1 MNALIPAQAS
11 PWRSHNAASIDFD
24 WLIAVFRRHAA
35 VFLSVVA
42 VVFAFAVYFTF
53 SQSALYTGHASV
65 LVDQQKQRIM
75 KDDVVT
81 PSSQDNSSV
90 VETESAIITSRA
102 IAQRVVQG
110 LNLENDAE
118 FAPGEKPGLL
128 SSLWR
133 FVTFRSAGSAIDK
146 EKREQLTI
154 DAVLARLDVQRQ
166 GTTSVIDIAFTSK
179 VPAKAA
185 MIANAFAG
193 AYLQDQAEA
202 KLNAVKQ
209 MTGSLNGR
217 LAALQADASKASTDL
232 ETYKAK
238 NNLTDIGS
246 SETLTQQEL
255 SQLDQQLQLAR
266 ADLAAEEAR
275 LGTAKSQLAKGSN
288 GEDLGEALSS
298 PVVQSLRSQRAIAS
312 QKVGDMQGRYGERH
326 PDLLRAKRELAAVDS
341 QIQEEVRRIVS
352 SLESQVR
359 VARDR
364 VSSLEASIARTKE
377 ALVRNNLAGAHA
389 SVMNLNAQ
397 SSSSLYQAFLERM
410 KQSAAV
416 QGMEPSDAR
425 VVSPAMVPTSK
436 SSPKTTLNLA
446 LGLVLGILFGAIA
459 VAIAEAMH
467 AGFTSEDEVES
478 GLGYPLIGVVPTLA
492 VIADRNEVITSPVD
506 YVVDNPRSAFTE
518 SFRAIRASLLL
529 RGREQAKVIA
539 ITSAIPSEGKTTTAI
554 CLSRVS
560 AQAGSRTVL
569 VDCDLVGRG
578 VNTALGIRPKLGLID
593 VLLGQARLEDVLLH
607 DQKSGA
613 YILPVGS
620 RLNTPVDLLNSTE
633 MHRVLA
639 QLGDQ
644 FDFVFLDTSPI
655 LLVSDARAIVRQ
667 ADSVLMVTRWRRTPR
682 RMAEA
687 CAKAVALTDADVA
700 GTILSRADH
709 HTMASFRYGHYYQR
723 GDRGLL
729 EQPRQVA

>member
-1 MNALIPAQAS
+1 
-11 PWRSHNAASIDFD
+11 
-24 WLIAVFRRHAA
+24 
-35 VFLSVVA
+35 
-42 VVFAFAVYFTF
+42 
-53 SQSALYTGHASV
+53 
-65 LVDQQKQRIM
+65 VDS
-75 KDDVVT
+75 D
-81 PSSQDNSSV
+81 
-90 VETESAIITSRA
+90 
-102 IAQRVVQG
+102 
-110 LNLENDAE
+110 
-118 FAPGEKPGLL
+118 
-128 SSLWR
+128 
-133 FVTFRSAGSAIDK
+133 
-146 EKREQLTI
+146 KREQLTI

-185 MIANAFAG
+185 LIANAFAS
-193 AYLQDQAEA
+193 AYLQDKAEA

-209 MTGSLNGR
+209 MTGSLTDR
-217 LAALQADASKASTDL
+217 LAALQVDASKASTDL
-232 ETYKAK
+232 EAYKAK

-275 LGTAKSQLAKGSN
+275 LSTAKSQLAKGSN

-446 LGLVLGILFGAIA
+446 LGLVLGLLLGAIA

-467 AGFTSEDEVES
+467 AGFTSEDEVEN

-492 VIADRNEVITSPVD
+492 ATADRGEVITSPVD
-506 YVVDNPRSAFTE
+506 YVVENPRSAFTE

-529 RGREQAKVIA
+529 RERAKVIA

-578 VNTALGIRPKLGLID
+578 VNTTLGIQPKLGLID

-607 DQKSGA
+607 DPKSGA
-613 YILPVGS
+613 YILPAGS
-620 RLNTPVDLLNSTE
+620 RLSTPVDLLNSTE

-639 QLGDQ
+639 QLGDR

-723 GDRGLL
+723 GDSGLL
-729 EQPRQVA
+729 EPPRQVA